1 VDAAL
6 LQRANQHAPDSPRVV
21 GNLGV
26 ALEFLREPD
35 AALADFEAGCADGHA
50 RAFGKTGQS

>member
-1 VDAAL
+1 MDAAL